1 MASQEISHDQN
12 ASVGS
17 GPLESDEVDGESA
30 ITLGL
35 LDAVHQNSA
44 VSQRSLAAELGIALG
59 LTNAYLKR
67 CVRMGLVK
75 MRKAPPNRY
84 AYYLTPKGF
93 SEKSR
98 LTARYLFRS
107 FDFYRKARN
116 QCDQL
121 LGEAADAGLR
131 RVALVGAGE
140 LAEIALLCALQ
151 HNIDVVG
158 VADEGATANRYRHV
172 DLVRD
177 PGSLPPHDLILICDL
192 NDPQGTFEK
201 LAGKFGVEAIRA
213 PALLKISASNNL
225 PNKPSNPPP
234 NKPPNT
240 PENVS

>member
-1 MASQEISHDQN
+1 MSSDQT
-12 ASVGS
+12 
-17 GPLESDEVDGESA
+17 LDEGELPEDVVDGEA
-30 ITLGL
+30 RITMEMLH
-35 LDAVHQNSA
+35 AVDGEDSL
-44 VSQRSLAAELGIALG
+44 SQRGLAARLNIALG

-225 PNKPSNPPP
+225 PNKP
-234 NKPPNT
+234 PNT